1 MPVVTPEPIAIV
13 GMDCVF
19 PGACNLESYWSN
31 IVLGIEGLREAAGER
46 LNFQGAD
53 RFEAR
58 GGFIDDVAEFG
69 VQELGLPPDTVAQAS
84 APELLVVGVLRR
96 AIADMD
102 CGRRWRGKNSGNH
115 ASGGLPSPN
124 RTRILLAGLPLDPSA
139 GPARGQ
145 SSPFLQLAREG
156 SVQPDYDSALSAV
169 QAAVEALQQHHCDLA
184 AAVAVHV
191 LEPGSWQRFRS
202 DHQLSSSGS
211 CSPFSED
218 ADGLAPGEGAGAVVL
233 KRVSDAERDG
243 DRIYATIR
251 GLGLSHRRREDG
263 GLLEGWAEAI
273 RRAYQ
278 QSGFDPRSVSL
289 VEGAGS
295 ARMDWDAAEIAALDR
310 EFGKSE
316 YPGVVLSSVKPL
328 IGETLAAAG
337 MASLIKTALALF
349 HRVLPLTRNAEHP
362 HPALD
367 GTRFYINTATIP
379 WISPPAM
386 RRSAGVN
393 SLSHGLHAHA
403 LLEEPPQEATRQLTP
418 RTSEVFL
425 CSAHDT
431 EGLLQRLA
439 AWQNAIRSRP
449 DLKLRDIAFSES
461 LRFRSEH
468 ACRIAIVA
476 TTAPVL
482 EAQLARARE
491 RLLQDTSSPWAETG
505 GIYFSSGPS
514 PGTLAFLFP
523 GWGFPGLVGGYP
535 ERLGELCL
543 HFPEV
548 RKLLDLG
555 DQLASRE
562 EIAYP
567 LHHQLFPPPQLDNE
581 QRAQIAWELL
591 WTERAPLGMMM
602 ANLATFRLMQEMGV
616 RAGAM
621 VGFSLGEWA
630 ALTAAGV
637 LDIAAIETVVEEYL
651 RGTHLEEG
659 TWAIV
664 SASYEQADAVLQQ
677 VPGIA
682 NVTIDASPNQVFI
695 GGETP
700 AVRAALEEFR
710 KLGIWGQEFP
720 IAIPYHTPLAAP
732 VAASLKDPFHKI
744 RWRAPATP
752 VYCAMT
758 ASRYPEDPEVIR
770 GMSAANFVKPV
781 RVRETIMQLYR
792 DGVRVF
798 VQLGSGGKFLPNIQ
812 STLALEPHV
821 AISIDHDHRGG
832 LEQFHRMIGQLA
844 VLGVPLDAQTLFRDR
859 SCAELDPQIPPAHR
873 SNTIRVFARKAPQPR
888 IATPAGSVSQP
899 DVGRATALRAAPMV
913 AAPVGRVTTSAFA
926 ADNGVPASVGVTS
939 VLAETV
945 ATMNLF
951 LAAQEKYER
960 SEKQLLQS
968 FLETQQAAMLALLS
982 GGGQA
987 VSVLPAPAASPATRP
1002 APLTPSPMADSP
1014 PPVFPLIGEV
1024 VRLVPGQEM
1033 EARLVLDLDQH
1044 PFLAHHALIRLPDE
1058 LRPAQDRLP
1067 TLPMT
1072 FAAEI
1077 LAEAASVLLPARIA
1091 IAVRDIEARQWISI
1105 ESGRTLALSLHARCV
1120 ADDQVEA
1127 ELRLPGGVR
1136 PAFRGKVT
1144 VADGY
1149 PAAPEPMAIAG
1160 DQACAHSAQEFY
1172 RQGPLFHGE
1181 LFRVITSFLRRSE
1194 NSIEAELVARDPR
1207 EYVHSPAAS
1216 NMILDPVLV
1225 DGLTQVLGYP
1235 ASLEGW
1241 CVFPHHVGRISWY
1254 GPRPAP
1260 GTKLRARLR
1269 YKRLD
1274 ARRMQCDLDAL
1285 GPDGR
1290 PWLRIEQHQPWRI
1303 VTPPGLVE
1311 FHEDRQECRIG
1322 HRWDAGDR
1330 ELSCYRISAEGF
1342 GDLKPDWV
1350 ARMYLADEE
1359 WAQYRQHRRLDW
1371 LLGRVAAKDAV
1382 CDWLQ
1387 RHRGRW
1393 LYPVEVK
1400 IDNAENGAPVLAEP
1414 AITGLVLS
1422 ISHLEATAI
1431 AVASRAQGVGV
1442 DIMEVRDRD
1451 DSFRR
1456 LAFDSEELADLERV
1470 PQDFLQALHRVLCA
1484 KEAALKAHG
1493 LGLESLARLRFRGLS
1508 PDGQV
1513 ELELKPDGKP
1523 LQVRTWLEGQRAIGV
1538 VAIR

>member
-1 MPVVTPEPIAIV
+1 
-13 GMDCVF
+13 MDCVF

-46 LNFQGAD
+46 LNFRGTD

-58 GGFIDDVAEFG
+58 GGFIDDVAEFD

-84 APELLVVGVLRR
+84 VPDLLVVGILRR

-115 ASGGLPSPN
+115 TSAGLPPPN
-124 RTRILLAGLPLDPSA
+124 RTRILLAGLPVDHSA
-139 GPARGQ
+139 GPVRGQ
-145 SSPFLQLAREG
+145 PSPLLQLGREG
-156 SVQPDYDSALSAV
+156 SVQPDYESALSAV
-169 QAAVEALQQHHCDLA
+169 QSAVEALQQHHCDLA
-184 AAVAVHV
+184 AAVAVRV
-191 LEPGSWQRFRS
+191 LEPCSWERFRS

-218 ADGLAPGEGAGAVVL
+218 ADGLVPGEGVGAVVL
-233 KRVSDAERDG
+233 KRLSDAKRDG

-251 GLGLSHRRREDG
+251 GVGLSPRENG
-263 GLLEGWAEAI
+263 ELLEGWAQAI

-278 QSGFDPRSVSL
+278 QSGVDPQSVSL

-295 ARMDWDAAEIAALDR
+295 ARMDWDAAEISAMDQ
-310 EFGKSE
+310 EFGKAE

-337 MASLIKTALALF
+337 MAGILKVALALF
-349 HRVLPLTRNAEHP
+349 HRVLPLTRNAERP
-362 HPALD
+362 HPALN
-367 GTRFYINTATIP
+367 GTRFYINTATTS
-379 WISPPAM
+379 WISPPTM
-386 RRSAGVN
+386 RRNAGVN
-393 SLSHGLHAHA
+393 SLSRGLHGHVV
-403 LLEEPPQEATRQLTP
+403 LEEPPEEAARQLTP

-425 CSAHDT
+425 CSADDRD
-431 EGLLQRLA
+431 GLLQRLA
-439 AWQNAIRSRP
+439 AWQNAIQGRT
-449 DLKLRDIAFSES
+449 DLKLRDIAFTES

-476 TTAPVL
+476 TTAPAL
-482 EAQLARARE
+482 EAQLVRARE
-491 RLLQDTSSPWAETG
+491 RLAHDTSSPWAETG
-505 GIYFSSGPS
+505 GIYFSSGPC

-555 DQLASRE
+555 DHLASRE
-562 EIAYP
+562 EVPYP
-567 LHHQLFPPPQLDNE
+567 LHHQLFPPPQLDDK
-581 QRAQIAWELL
+581 QRAQITWELL

-637 LDIAAIETVVEEYL
+637 LDIAAIETVVQEYL

-664 SASYEQADAVLQQ
+664 SASCEQANAVLQQ

-744 RWRAPATP
+744 RWRTPATP

-758 ASRYPEDPEVIR
+758 ASRYPDDPDTIR
-770 GMSAANFVKPV
+770 GMSAGNFVKPV

-821 AISIDHDHRGG
+821 AVSIDHDHRGG

-844 VLGVPLDAQTLFRDR
+844 VLGVPLDAQTLFRSR
-859 SCAELDPQIPPAHR
+859 PCVELDPQIPPSRRR
-873 SNTIRVFARKAPQPR
+873 STIRVFARPPAEPVV
-888 IATPAGSVSQP
+888 ATPLENAFQP
-899 DVGRATALRAAPMV
+899 EVARATALCAAPMV
-913 AAPVGRVTTSAFA
+913 APPVGRVMTSAFA
-926 ADNGVPASVGVTS
+926 VDTGVPTGAGVTS
-939 VLAETV
+939 VLAEVV
-945 ATMNLF
+945 ATMNSF

-968 FLETQQAAMLALLS
+968 FLETQQAAVMTLL
-982 GGGQA
+982 GGAGGRV
-987 VSVLPAPAASPATRP
+987 VSVLPAPAANLAARR
-1002 APLTPSPMADSP
+1002 APLTAPAVAASIQPE
-1014 PPVFPLIGEV
+1014 FPLTGEL
-1024 VRLVPGQEM
+1024 VRLAPEQEM
-1033 EARLVLDLDQH
+1033 ESRLVLDLDQH

-1077 LAEAASVLLPARIA
+1077 LAEAASALLPGKTA

-1105 ESGRTLALSLHARCV
+1105 ESGRTLALSLHARRV
-1120 ADDQVEA
+1120 ADDEVEA
-1127 ELRLPGGVR
+1127 ELRLPGVVR
-1136 PAFRGKVT
+1136 PAFRGKVSL
-1144 VADGY
+1144 ADGY
-1149 PAAPEPMAIAG
+1149 PAPPEPMTSAG
-1160 DQACAHSAQEFY
+1160 DQPCAHSAQEFY

-1181 LFRVITSFLRRSE
+1181 LFRVITSFMKRSG
-1194 NSIEAELVARDPR
+1194 NSIEAEVVARDPR
-1207 EYVHSPAAS
+1207 ESVHSPSAS
-1216 NMILDPVLV
+1216 HVILDPVLV

-1260 GTKLRARLR
+1260 GTKVRARLR
-1269 YKRLD
+1269 YKKLD

-1285 GPDGR
+1285 GPDGQV
-1290 PWLRIEQHQPWRI
+1290 WLRMEQHQPWRI

-1311 FHEDRQECRIG
+1311 FHEDRRQCRISN
-1322 HRWDAGDR
+1322 RWDAGDT

-1342 GDLKPDWV
+1342 GDLKPDWI
-1350 ARMYLADEE
+1350 ARMYLGDEE

-1371 LLGRVAAKDAV
+1371 LLGRVAAKDAI

-1387 RHRGRW
+1387 RHRGRL

-1400 IDNAENGAPVLAEP
+1400 IDNAENGAPVLVGP
-1414 AITGLVLS
+1414 AIAGLVLS

-1431 AVASRAQGVGV
+1431 AVATRAQGAGV
-1442 DIMEVRDRD
+1442 DIMEIRDRD
-1451 DSFRR
+1451 DSFRK
-1456 LAFDSEELADLERV
+1456 LAFDSEELADLERI
-1470 PQDFLQALHRVLCA
+1470 PQDSLPALHRVFCA
-1484 KEAALKAHG
+1484 KEAALKAQG
-1493 LGLESLARLRFRGLS
+1493 LGLENLARLRFRGLS

-1513 ELELKPDGKP
+1513 ELELRPDGKP
-1523 LQVRTWLEGQRAIGV
+1523 LQVRTWLDGQRAIAII
-1538 VAIR
+1538 AIR